1 MGLPFSDS
9 FKQYTVYMVP
19 FYKAQQ
25 ANEHVKTETDRET
38 QPIVHEQK
46 ASLCACTYRDSA
58 LKHMHI
64 AHT

>member
-1 MGLPFSDS
+1 
-9 FKQYTVYMVP
+9 MVP